1 LTLVVFPQS
10 KRCIL
15 GKSPFSMVLLVYVVS
30 LVLLPPI
37 LFGQTSHNDQWISSD
52 EFDQRLDE
60 YSSISGY
67 RIRTPKNYK
76 RIELKEA
83 PKGTE
88 VATWGGPQRDDGTA
102 PVIQVT
108 VIEMPDNERIAKLD
122 DLMGAALKDLK
133 SRRTSWTQ
141 SDFRL
146 GKIAGI
152 SFLRA
157 DWGGMAANS
166 DRKLRGIV
174 LVGLHDNRAIALRT
188 QEVEP
193 HHEQGLALSLNSLLT
208 FQTKP

>member
-1 LTLVVFPQS
+1 MTLVVFPQS

-15 GKSPFSMVLLVYVVS
+15 GTSPFSMVLLVYVVS

-88 VATWGGPQRDDGTA
+88 VAIWGGPQRDDGTA

-122 DLMGAALKDLK
+122 DLMVAAIKDLK

-146 GKIAGI
+146 GKLSGI
-152 SFLRA
+152 HFLRA
-157 DWGGMAANS
+157 DWTGMAANS
-166 DRKLRGIV
+166 DRKLRGII
-174 LVGLHDNRAIALRT
+174 LVGIHDTRAIVLRT

-193 HHEQGLALSLNSLLT
+193 HHEQGLTLSLNSLLT